1 MMTVKAVLFDFDGTL
16 ADTLPVI
23 YLAFQGV
30 FREFEQR
37 EVTPEEIVKMFGPPE
52 AGVLERQIKRVA
64 DVQPAIER
72 FYQLYAENH
81 RELVR
86 ASAEINRMLQY
97 LKERGL
103 RMGVVTGKGRRS
115 ADISLR
121 LLEMDSY
128 FDIVVTGDDVV
139 RPKPHPEG
147 IHSVLERLEVPA
159 AEALFVGDSNADI
172 RAGKAAGM
180 RTIGVKWFEET
191 QTDCFSPE
199 PDYLFETVADFQ
211 QFLAKALTD

>member
-1 MMTVKAVLFDFDGTL
+1 MTVKAVLFDFDGTL

-30 FREFEQR
+30 FREYEQR
-37 EVTPEEIVKMFGPPE
+37 EVIPEEIVRMFGPPE
-52 AGVLERQIKRVA
+52 AGVLERQIKKA
-64 DVQPAIER
+64 ANVQPAIER

-81 RELVR
+81 REQVR
-86 ASAEINRMLQY
+86 ASGEINRMLQY
-97 LKERGL
+97 LKDQGVRL
-103 RMGVVTGKGRRS
+103 GVVTGKGRRS

-147 IHSVLERLEVPA
+147 IHSVLARLEVPPEA
-159 AEALFVGDSNADI
+159 ALFVGDSNADI
-172 RAGKAAGM
+172 QAGKAAGM
-180 RTIGVKWFEET
+180 RTVGVKWFEET
-191 QTDCFSPE
+191 QTDCFSPK
-199 PDYLFETVADFQ
+199 PDYLFETVTDFR
-211 QFLAKALTD
+211 QFLAKSLTD